1 MLLPIQL
8 YPQSQFWAVK
18 INHIRPNTKL
28 SAKFYIFHLSRFQHS
43 PHSSFCAC
51 TTSSQLTPQNFLLCS
66 INQEVSIFMW
76 KTILHSILPN
86 PLRPSCSS
94 PYEQGDKFTFFAP
107 LFIGELS
114 AMLTEGFPFFSAPL
128 RGAVSPLTE
137 PSYLISL
144 PCSALPSNGNKP
156 NSSASIR
163 SVTWRKSSG
172 LLPNLIVS
180 PSIISNL
187 PL

>member
-8 YPQSQFWAVK
+8 YPQSQFWAIK

-94 PYEQGDKFTFFAP
+94 PYEQGDKFTFSAP

-114 AMLTEGFPFFSAPL
+114 AM
-128 RGAVSPLTE
+128 LTE

-144 PCSALPSNGNKP
+144 PCSALPSNGNNP
-156 NSSASIR
+156 NNSASIR

-180 PSIISNL
+180 PSMISNL

>member
-76 KTILHSILPN
+76 KTILHRILPN

-94 PYEQGDKFTFFAP
+94 PYEQGDKFTFSAP

-128 RGAVSPLTE
+128 FIGEL
-137 PSYLISL
+137 
-144 PCSALPSNGNKP
+144 SA
-156 NSSASIR
+156 R
-163 SVTWRKSSG
+163 
-172 LLPNLIVS
+172 
-180 PSIISNL
+180 
-187 PL
+187 